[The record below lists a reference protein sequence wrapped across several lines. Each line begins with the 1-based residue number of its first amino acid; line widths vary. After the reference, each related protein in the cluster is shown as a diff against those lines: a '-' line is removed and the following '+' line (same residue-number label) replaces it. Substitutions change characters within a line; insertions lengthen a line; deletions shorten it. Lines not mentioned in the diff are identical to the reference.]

1 MLRPLDVIVAA
12 ILLARPDMAQ
22 DEALGHAKVLR
33 EVAREHAFDPLSGV
47 AIIRHESGWNAQTV
61 SRNGEDYGL
70 AQIRARYIGACKN
83 DADPL
88 RHPGK
93 ECQGVKRSLLD
104 AETNIRTMGKLIG
117 EHRALCR
124 KKTGSLQFHRWL
136 ASYQGRNYPKRKRW
150 CQPGTKTWT
159 VVRYRAWLERE
170 VRRKRGRGAGSPR
183 GER

>member
-22 DEALGHAKVLR
+22 DEALRHAKVLR
-33 EVAREHAFDPLSGV
+33 EVAREHAFDPLTGV
-47 AIIRHESGWNAQTV
+47 AIIRHESGWQPQTI
-61 SRNGEDYGL
+61 SSNGEDYGL

-88 RHPGK
+88 EHPSK
-93 ECQGVKRSLLD
+93 ECQAVKRSLLD

-117 EHRALCR
+117 EHRELCR
-124 KKTGSLQFHRWL
+124 KKTGSRALHRWL
-136 ASYQGRNYPKRKRW
+136 ASYQGRNYPSRRRW

-170 VRRKRGRGAGSPR
+170 VRKRSVRRAR
-183 GER
+183 R